1 MIKKILKIMIF
12 LLFVILGISL
22 IRIGFYF
29 EKLSQPK
36 NIYKSGIDII
46 TAKLKDITSIDE
58 KYILGDDFSLNGKIT
73 VNTSSE
79 LYPKKILI
87 DPNYI
92 KKYNLVNNF
101 NKMNIDYEIIQNKKD
116 KKLFLSIN
124 EKNPKKNIL
133 NYKML
138 VENSTEYYFVG
149 DIINNYINDGSNNY
163 FEMFTEDKTAL
174 SNIDYMYEFLSL
186 SLAKELGEEAE
197 KYKKTTTYN
206 NKKEELNQVSVKL
219 TNKTIN
225 KIISAVIEDIKN
237 DKEANKIMNSID
249 SNFKNRK
256 IKEKK
261 YLDKNESYTINIYCS
276 KYLNKPLKYEII
288 YTNDKTTK
296 TYSYEGNKDKG
307 LFYYAENDNLKYSA
321 DYKATNKTIDVKVY
335 DQYQKNT
342 GTIKLNKDKNN
353 VLLNVS
359 LNLDDKSYDIIY
371 SNKYKNY
378 KKNNSYDINT
388 NLSFKILEN
397 NQIKLS
403 GDIIG
408 DININKNTTISQSVE
423 NAILTSKLTEE
434 QKNKFDNIYDNVKR
448 RLENE

>member
-1 MIKKILKIMIF
+1 MIKKILKVITF

-46 TAKLKDITSIDE
+46 TTKLKDITSIDG
-58 KYILGDDFSLNGKIT
+58 KYILGDNFSLNGKIT

-79 LYPKKILI
+79 LYPKKALI

-92 KKYNLVNNF
+92 KKNNLINNF

-116 KKLFLSIN
+116 KKLFLSVN

-138 VENSTEYYFVG
+138 IENSTEYYFVG
-149 DIINNYINDGSNNY
+149 DVINNYINDGSNNY
-163 FEMFTEDKTAL
+163 FEMFTEDRTTL
-174 SNIDYMYEFLSL
+174 SNIDYMYDFLSQ
-186 SLAKELGEEAE
+186 SLAKELGKEAE
-197 KYKKTTTYN
+197 KYRKTTTYN

-225 KIISAVIEDIKN
+225 KIISAIIEDIRN
-237 DKEANKIMNSID
+237 DNEANKIMNSID
-249 SNFKNRK
+249 SDFKNKK
-256 IKEKK
+256 IKEKD
-261 YLDKNESYTINIYCS
+261 YLDKNESYTINVYCS

-288 YTNDKTTK
+288 YLNDKTSK
-296 TYSYEGNKDKG
+296 VYSYEGNKDKG
-307 LFYYAENDNLKYSA
+307 LFYYTENDDLKYSA
-321 DYKATNKTIDVKVY
+321 NYSATNKTIDVKVY
-335 DQYQKNT
+335 DKYQKNK
-342 GTIKLNKDKNN
+342 GSIKLNRDKNN
-353 VLLNVS
+353 VLFNVS
-359 LNLDDKSYDIIY
+359 LNLDNKNYDIIY

-378 KKNNSYDINT
+378 KENKSYEIES
-388 NLSFKILEN
+388 NLSLRILEN
-397 NQIKLS
+397 NQVKLAS
-403 GDIIG
+403 ETS
-408 DININKNTTISQSVE
+408 NKTNVSKNTDIQETTE
-423 NAILTSKLTEE
+423 NSIFTSKLTEE
-434 QKNKFDNIYDNVKR
+434 QKNKFDSIYDNVKR

>member
-1 MIKKILKIMIF
+1 MIKKILRVMIF

-22 IRIGFYF
+22 IRIGLYF
-29 EKLSQPK
+29 EKISQPK

-46 TAKLKDITSIDE
+46 TTKLKDITSMDE
-58 KYILGDDFSLNGKIT
+58 KYILGDNFSLNGKIT

-79 LYPKKILI
+79 IYPKKALI
-87 DPNYI
+87 YPSYI
-92 KKYNLVNNF
+92 KKNNLVNNF

-116 KKLFLSIN
+116 KKLLLSIN
-124 EKNPKKNIL
+124 ENNTNKKIL

-138 VENSTEYYFVG
+138 VDNSTEYYFVE
-149 DIINNYINDGSNNY
+149 DIVNNYINDGSNNY
-163 FEMFTEDKTAL
+163 FEMFTEDRTTL

-249 SNFKNRK
+249 SDFKNKK
-256 IKEKK
+256 IKEKD
-261 YLDKNESYTINIYCS
+261 YLDKNESYTINIYSS

-288 YTNDKTTK
+288 YLNDKTSK
-296 TYSYEGNKDKG
+296 IYSYEGNKDKG
-307 LFYYAENDNLKYSA
+307 LFYYTKNDDLKYSA
-321 DYKATNKTIDVKVY
+321 EYSATNKTVDVKVY
-335 DQYQKNT
+335 DKYQKNI
-342 GTIKLNKDKNN
+342 GSIKLNKDKNN
-353 VLLNVS
+353 LLLNAS
-359 LNLDDKSYDIIY
+359 INLDNNSYDINY

-378 KKNNSYDINT
+378 KENKSYDIES
-388 NLSFKILEN
+388 NLSLKIIEN
-397 NQIKLS
+397 NQVKLAS
-403 GDIIG
+403 EIVNKE
-408 DININKNTTISQSVE
+408 NISKNANIQETPDNSIF
-423 NAILTSKLTEE
+423 TSKLTEE
-434 QKNKFDNIYDNVKR
+434 QKNKFNNIYDNVKR